1 MELKTEQEVID
12 LVGGETTLKFEFMS
26 DNLMTY
32 TTLVPFIKDGE
43 LKIYKV
49 SLFYE
54 DLQDV
59 FAYDALIGGFLSDF
73 QIFELT
79 EENECCKGKGIVL
92 YQNKYKG
99 NLKTQ
104 TING

>member
-12 LVGGETTLKFEFMS
+12 LVGRETTLKFEFMS

-32 TTLVPFIKDGE
+32 STLVPFIKDEE
-43 LKIYKV
+43 LKRYKV

-59 FAYDALIGGFLSDF
+59 FAYDNLIGFLSDF
-73 QIFELT
+73 QIFELI

-92 YQNKYKG
+92 YQNKYEG
-99 NLKTQ
+99 NE
-104 TING
+104 N